1 MLIDYKIDN
10 HNWEEYES
18 IPDSVHPADLQRL
31 AYLRQLTPEIKEV
44 EITYN
49 PETANYKPK

>member
-18 IPDSVHPADLQRL
+18 ISDSVHPADLQRL

-49 PETANYKPK
+49 PETANYKSK